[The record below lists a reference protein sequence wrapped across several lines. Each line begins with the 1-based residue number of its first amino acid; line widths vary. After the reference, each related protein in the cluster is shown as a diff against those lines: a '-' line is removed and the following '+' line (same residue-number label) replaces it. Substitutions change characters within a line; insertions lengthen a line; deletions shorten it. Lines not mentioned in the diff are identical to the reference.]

1 MKEAKMQSGK
11 ENVRDK
17 AEVTPRDDPNPVGQ
31 DSAKNEY
38 GAIGEG
44 GLSRWGSEFGSRQSH
59 TEGAG
64 FILQQNEDVSEEE
77 EEEED
82 IRPS

>member
-1 MKEAKMQSGK
+1 MQDEK
-11 ENVRDK
+11 ENVRDTTD
-17 AEVTPRDDPNPVGQ
+17 VTPSDDPNPVGQ

-38 GAIGEG
+38 GEIG
-44 GLSRWGSEFGSRQSH
+44 SGSEAGSRQSH

-64 FILQQNEDVSEEE
+64 FILQQDDGAIEEE
-77 EEEED
+77 DED